1 MLDALIRRVVAKGF
15 LSGCS
20 IREGRRPTLNISH
33 LFFADDTV
41 VFCEANKEHLTHLS
55 WILFWFETASS
66 LRINLA
72 KSEIIPV
79 GEVDEIDELAVE
91 LRCRVGSLPSQY
103 MGLPLGAP
111 NKAHSVWDGVEER
124 VRRRLVLWKQQYIS
138 KNGRI
143 ILIKSTLASMS
154 IYQMSI
160 FRMPKIVVR
169 RLEKVQRD
177 FLWEWGN
184 LERKVHLVNWEVI
197 CADKDKGGLGLRK
210 LVFLNKALLGKWI
223 LRFAYDKDNLWKQV
237 IMAKY
242 GQEGL
247 GWRTKKT
254 NGAFEIGVWKEILKE
269 TEWCWDNMVLIAGKG
284 TKIIFWIDV

>member
-1 MLDALIRRVVAKGF
+1 
-15 LSGCS
+15 
-20 IREGRRPTLNISH
+20 
-33 LFFADDTV
+33 
-41 VFCEANKEHLTHLS
+41 
-55 WILFWFETASS
+55 
-66 LRINLA
+66 
-72 KSEIIPV
+72 
-79 GEVDEIDELAVE
+79 
-91 LRCRVGSLPSQY
+91 
-103 MGLPLGAP
+103 
-111 NKAHSVWDGVEER
+111 
-124 VRRRLVLWKQQYIS
+124 
-138 KNGRI
+138 
-143 ILIKSTLASMS
+143 MS
-154 IYQMSI
+154 IYQMSL

-254 NGAFEIGVWKEILKE
+254 NRAFEIGVWKEILKE